1 MRWIEEYKRLEDDW
15 QQKKGKALAILQYAK
30 DSYTGVF
37 QLRPRRELRIQELN
51 VWPGEINVAFKEP
64 VHKILE
70 QIKNE
75 PYFWWLSK
83 TGGDLARRN
92 QNLYCIYHREKGHTT
107 KKCRVFKDHLEQL
120 VKFGH
125 LKEFMV
131 VLKGSVTGQT
141 SRTQGSTLSP
151 SLGVIEV
158 IYAALISTN
167 LSWRKGD
174 LSVVWV
180 ENSEGDAWPGKKPR
194 LNQGSIEFG
203 DEELEGTP

>member
-1 MRWIEEYKRLEDDW
+1 M
-15 QQKKGKALAILQYAK
+15 
-30 DSYTGVF
+30 
-37 QLRPRRELRIQELN
+37 
-51 VWPGEINVAFKEP
+51 AFKEP
-64 VHKILE
+64 IHKILE

-92 QNLYCIYHREKGHTT
+92 QSLYCIYHREKGHTT

-131 VLKGSVTGQT
+131 VLKGSVMGQT

-167 LSWRKGD
+167 LSWCKGD
-174 LSVVWV
+174 LSVVSV
-180 ENSEGDAWPGKKPR
+180 ENSEGGAWLGKKPR
-194 LNQGSIEFG
+194 LN
-203 DEELEGTP
+203 